1 MTIVLFIIAIIGTG
15 IVVRR
20 DKGSGMLGGHRGE
33 LSHARVLA
41 RCLAPVWAHYGAVSV
56 GSGLTEDGPAL
67 FVWVEPGR
75 HARFPSQVNGLP
87 VHIRHVARAA

>member
-1 MTIVLFIIAIIGTG
+1 MTIVLFIVAIIGTG

-20 DKGSGMLGGHRGE
+20 DRGSGMLGQLR
-33 LSHARVLA
+33 HADA
-41 RCLAPVWAHYGAVSV
+41 RSVAQQLAPVWAAYGAVSV
-56 GSGLTEDGPAL
+56 GSGLTENGPAL